1 MKINIYK
8 LAYNLYLDSDLYIN
22 KYTSE
27 LIDEY
32 EYEKKITNKE
42 DYIFVDKI
50 NYEQYLLI
58 CKKFYNTIKT
68 KEYDKI
74 FQRYLHDFK
83 EYSSAL
89 HNFVIDYNL
98 EKQWDDFEDNELI
111 VRAKKICE
119 KNNIEY
125 YFDKEEL
132 RNFDL
137 DKIAQDFLKDKDRI
151 AYYNKKYN
159 LE

>member
-8 LAYNLYLDSDLYIN
+8 IAYNLYLDPDLYIN

-32 EYEKKITNKE
+32 EYEKEITNKE

-50 NYEQYLLI
+50 DYAQYLLI
-58 CKKFYNTIKT
+58 CKKFYDTIKT

-74 FQRYLHDFK
+74 FQRYLDDFK
-83 EYSSAL
+83 EYGSAL